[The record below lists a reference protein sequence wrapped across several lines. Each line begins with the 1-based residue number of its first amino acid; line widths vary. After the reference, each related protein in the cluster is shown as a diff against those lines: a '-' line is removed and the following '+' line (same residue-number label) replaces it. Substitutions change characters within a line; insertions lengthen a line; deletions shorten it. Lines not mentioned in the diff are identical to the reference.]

1 MTVKPPYVLLLSLR
15 NTWLSLK
22 NFLAFDSSIL
32 HSFSAMLGFIRKHEN
47 PWLVLLTSKYFASF
61 LLFAIHGVALSPLEK
76 ADSILD
82 FSENFFSD
90 GVGTLDQ
97 NVTSPSTMDNA
108 AIFFI
113 SDFKRPIFKMVLVL
127 IMVVVL
133 GLAYF
138 NIVLKFMVVKQRK
151 WTYPFTKFTLIC
163 IYLASRFSVAKNIWC
178 GKFMSFLLSHEKT
191 PHVATL

>member
-1 MTVKPPYVLLLSLR
+1 M
-15 NTWLSLK
+15 
-22 NFLAFDSSIL
+22 
-32 HSFSAMLGFIRKHEN
+32 
-47 PWLVLLTSKYFASF
+47 LLTSKYFASF

-127 IMVVVL
+127 INNHVCRTWISLFQHSTEVYGCQAAKMNL
-133 GLAYF
+133 
-138 NIVLKFMVVKQRK
+138 
-151 WTYPFTKFTLIC
+151 P
-163 IYLASRFSVAKNIWC
+163 IY
-178 GKFMSFLLSHEKT
+178 
-191 PHVATL
+191 